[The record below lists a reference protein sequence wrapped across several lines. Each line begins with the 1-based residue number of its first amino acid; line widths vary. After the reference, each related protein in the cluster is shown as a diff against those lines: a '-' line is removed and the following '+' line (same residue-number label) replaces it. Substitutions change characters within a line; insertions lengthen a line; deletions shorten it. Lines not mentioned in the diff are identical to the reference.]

1 MNGILNQQFVVT
13 NLISVSSDVRES
25 IMQILNLEFLLVS
38 LWSCINADTT
48 TYILDLILSSIFI
61 LIEGGQSEDFKKN
74 IFEIINE
81 IRKLL
86 TSDL

>member
-1 MNGILNQQFVVT
+1 
-13 NLISVSSDVRES
+13 
-25 IMQILNLEFLLVS
+25 MQILNLEFLLVS
-38 LWSCINADTT
+38 LWSCINADKT

-86 TSDL
+86 TSDLQKFTNVLEKIEFGTS

>member
-1 MNGILNQQFVVT
+1 
-13 NLISVSSDVRES
+13 
-25 IMQILNLEFLLVS
+25 MQILNLEFLFVS

>member
-1 MNGILNQQFVVT
+1 
-13 NLISVSSDVRES
+13 
-25 IMQILNLEFLLVS
+25 MQILNLEFLLVS
-38 LWSCINADTT
+38 LLSCINADTT